1 MVMMLSAIEV
11 ASFSF
16 INMML
21 LTMSGIETNPGPCTY
36 PTNGET
42 LMWLENLQNEGKL
55 SEERLKIQAK
65 IFFSKEIKEDKKLIK
80 KKLLGLK
87 QERNNQLLQSQ
98 RKLQKQLGGLG
109 KYGEK
114 APLDFGLAISDEKK
128 RNLEF
133 IKMCRTDVKNSAV
146 FMKWLDEECTFMV
159 DSKVEILRKI
169 QAEKGK
175 ILETA
180 KGTETVPAPQ
190 GPAW

>member
-80 KKLLGLK
+80 KKLLG
-87 QERNNQLLQSQ
+87 
-98 RKLQKQLGGLG
+98 
-109 KYGEK
+109 
-114 APLDFGLAISDEKK
+114 
-128 RNLEF
+128 
-133 IKMCRTDVKNSAV
+133 
-146 FMKWLDEECTFMV
+146 
-159 DSKVEILRKI
+159 
-169 QAEKGK
+169 
-175 ILETA
+175 
-180 KGTETVPAPQ
+180 
-190 GPAW
+190 

>member
-1 MVMMLSAIEV
+1 MLKFLGFSKHSVAKLSIDQVSSARIITMVMMLSAIEV

-80 KKLLGLK
+80 KKLLGLI

-98 RKLQKQLGGLG
+98 RTCFHSCIDLVV
-109 KYGEK
+109 
-114 APLDFGLAISDEKK
+114 IS
-128 RNLEF
+128 F
-133 IKMCRTDVKNSAV
+133 H
-146 FMKWLDEECTFMV
+146 
-159 DSKVEILRKI
+159 
-169 QAEKGK
+169 
-175 ILETA
+175 
-180 KGTETVPAPQ
+180 
-190 GPAW
+190 